1 MSFSIDWPA
10 WVTAIATVVSTGVAY
25 FMWRV
30 SQKLYDLQASVEKS
44 KEAKVYAWFQDRK
57 FLTLT
62 NLGKE
67 TLPIRQLRLLKDPSE
82 KGHLEIFFALSKLN
96 LDGDTHI
103 EENYYA
109 VMGTKMIEPNTPVL
123 LILKEE
129 FSVVNLEARYF
140 DGTTETIEIK
150 SGSKSILKGKG
161 K

>member
-1 MSFSIDWPA
+1 MNDLST
-10 WVTAIATVVSTGVAY
+10 WVTAIASTVSAWAACAMWKVSRNT
-25 FMWRV
+25 
-30 SQKLYDLQASVEKS
+30 LNLQASVES
-44 KEAKVYAWFQDRK
+44 AKEPKVYAWFKDSK

-67 TLPIRQLRLLKDPSE
+67 TLPIRELKVLKDPSE
-82 KGHLEIFFALSKLN
+82 KGHLEIFFALAKLN
-96 LDGDTHI
+96 LHGDTHI

-123 LILKEE
+123 LVLKEE
-129 FSVVNLEARYF
+129 FPVVNLQARYF